1 MARQPHRSEA
11 VLNNVL
17 RLRRRGKH
25 ACREREKPT
34 GFMLDELAESPLV
47 TGPHLRDKG
56 LIRIVARPRHG
67 ASVARVAGQGVGDL
81 AVELALLLGFENF
94 THVEDMPYR
103 CFLQIAHT
111 RMHLVDRGRNLGTV
125 LVLIFHRLGEP
136 GIGCARRS
144 FEPCPF
150 DSETSLERI
159 ETLLLVGRQG
169 EFVVHEIV
177 EAGASLV
184 IGPAVRGNR
193 AEASCKC
200 CEKHRENDMRR
211 LQTLL
216 LHMEERRWGQL
227 FAEDKTL
234 AK

>member
-1 MARQPHRSEA
+1 MNEQMISH
-11 VLNNVL
+11 
-17 RLRRRGKH
+17 
-25 ACREREKPT
+25 
-34 GFMLDELAESPLV
+34 D
-47 TGPHLRDKG
+47 GPGHLW
-56 LIRIVARPRHG
+56 L
-67 ASVARVAGQGVGDL
+67 ASVSSAGVKYG
-81 AVELALLLGFENF
+81 
-94 THVEDMPYR
+94 
-103 CFLQIAHT
+103 
-111 RMHLVDRGRNLGTV
+111 
-125 LVLIFHRLGEP
+125 
-136 GIGCARRS
+136 
-144 FEPCPF
+144 
-150 DSETSLERI
+150 LERI

>member
-1 MARQPHRSEA
+1 
-11 VLNNVL
+11 
-17 RLRRRGKH
+17 
-25 ACREREKPT
+25 
-34 GFMLDELAESPLV
+34 MLDELAESPLV
-47 TGPHLRDKG
+47 SSPRLRNKG

-159 ETLLLVGRQG
+159 ETYNDWYIEQNVAELLRQS
-169 EFVVHEIV
+169 VSAV
-177 EAGASLV
+177 ELL
-184 IGPAVRGNR
+184 
-193 AEASCKC
+193 
-200 CEKHRENDMRR
+200 CE
-211 LQTLL
+211 Q
-216 LHMEERRWGQL
+216 
-227 FAEDKTL
+227 
-234 AK
+234 